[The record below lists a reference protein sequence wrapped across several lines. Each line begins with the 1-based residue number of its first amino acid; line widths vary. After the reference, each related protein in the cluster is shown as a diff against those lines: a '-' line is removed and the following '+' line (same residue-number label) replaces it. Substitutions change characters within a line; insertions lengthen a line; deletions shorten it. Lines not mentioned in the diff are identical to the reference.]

1 MPSEPLVDGTVEAE
15 VKTDDEGVRGFARL
29 EDSTGAGWS
38 GETLSRNVE
47 VGMKNRPPVT
57 AVLKSKLK
65 FSEFIP
71 HPLAEQC

>member
-1 MPSEPLVDGTVEAE
+1 MPNSSG
-15 VKTDDEGVRGFARL
+15 RL
-29 EDSTGAGWS
+29 NAPHLAGLTPEFVAITAVS
-38 GETLSRNVE
+38 LLNS
-47 VGMKNRPPVT
+47 GMKNRPPVT